1 MQTSQ
6 ILGRLKKI
14 GFSKIEPMQNILVLG
29 VAGGSVIKTLA
40 DEIKYKGQIT
50 GIELDEKVIQLANEY
65 FQLHNIKTL
74 KILQGDAS

>member
-1 MQTSQ
+1 VRH
-6 ILGRLKKI
+6 GLKKI

-29 VAGGSVIKTLA
+29 VTGGSVIKTLA

>member
-1 MQTSQ
+1 VRH
-6 ILGRLKKI
+6 GLKKI

-65 FQLHNIKTL
+65 FQLHKIKTL
-74 KILQGDAS
+74 KILQGHTS

>member
-1 MQTSQ
+1 VRH
-6 ILGRLKKI
+6 GLKKI

-50 GIELDEKVIQLANEY
+50 GIELDEKVIQFANEY